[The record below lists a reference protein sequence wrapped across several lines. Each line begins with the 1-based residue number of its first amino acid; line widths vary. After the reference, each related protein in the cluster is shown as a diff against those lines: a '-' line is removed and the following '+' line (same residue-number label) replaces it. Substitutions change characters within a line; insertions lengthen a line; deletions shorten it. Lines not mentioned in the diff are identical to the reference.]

1 MSGLNEAGSA
11 LFHTNL
17 DITQRCAR
25 LMLEGGQKLCHLQL
39 DAAKAMLS
47 GSSRLAAEMISSR
60 DPGRLATESAQ
71 IFQEG
76 VQKSVEAS
84 RAFVA
89 TTLELQAELAR
100 AGQDVMPLFSRQVAD
115 AIEQV
120 ARVASSTAAGVTPL
134 AAVREEETAGA
145 HRQRR
150 AA

>member
-1 MSGLNEAGSA
+1 MSGLNEAGST

-17 DITQRCAR
+17 DLAQRCAR
-25 LMLEGGQKLCHLQL
+25 LMLEGGQKLCQLQL

-47 GSSRLAAEMISSR
+47 GSGRLAAEMISLR
-60 DPGRLATESAQ
+60 DPARLAAEGAQ

-84 RAFVA
+84 RAFIAA
-89 TTLELQAELAR
+89 TVELQAELAR
-100 AGQDVMPLFSRQVAD
+100 AGQDVMPLFSRQFAD

-120 ARVASSTAAGVTPL
+120 ARVASSTTAGVTPL
-134 AAVREEETAGA
+134 AAAREEETAA
-145 HRQRR
+145 HRARR